1 MDFEFA
7 RSLLSSLSLLEYQRV
22 LFLCSL
28 LERETHIPFVV
39 PPSPYQTRI
48 GLQVHFR
55 VERLEGHHEGISAT
69 IAANRREPG
78 QRQCSSHQTFAR
90 ARPPPHLPIHGR
102 TPSKGCGP
110 TSHQT
115 PARSTGQ
122 LPLH

>member
-55 VERLEGHHEGISAT
+55 VERLEGHHEGISAS
-69 IAANRREPG
+69 IAADRHEPG
-78 QRQCSSHQTFAR
+78 QRRGRSHQTFAR
-90 ARPPPHLPIHGR
+90 APPHPHLPIHGR
-102 TPSKGCGP
+102 TRSRGGL
-110 TSHQT
+110 TTYQRS
-115 PARSTGQ
+115 ARATCQ
-122 LPLH
+122 LPR